1 MKVIV
6 RFDFNSIVSKNII
19 KIYQNEGVHT
29 RYLCRCSR
37 RIRCSWGMKL
47 VFSSI
52 FFLFFH
58 FSSIL
63 FAFSIIWVVFSNNM
77 NFIVFSNEIKNCV
90 HFSNSFLFFKLFHI
104 HEIGRQNQVGQRWY
118 LQKIVP
124 NQWQIKTNRK
134 RRWQIKE
141 TNGNQWRIVR
151 SNWYLLR
158 KLGLG
163 WQRRAHRWRHLLSL
177 RLLVA
182 SFQLGNHFYSIIH
195 QIECQQLGWKIN

>member
-1 MKVIV
+1 MGIKELSGSVKVIV

-29 RYLCRCSR
+29 RYFCRCSC
-37 RIRCSWGMKL
+37 RIRCSWGIKL
-47 VFSSI
+47 VFFLI
-52 FFLFFH
+52 FL

-63 FAFSIIWVVFSNNM
+63 FDFSRTWV
-77 NFIVFSNEIKNCV
+77 NFIVFSNEIKICV

-124 NQWQIKTNRK
+124 NQWQIKTIRK

-141 TNGNQWRIVR
+141 TNGNQWWIVR
-151 SNWYLLR
+151 SNWCLLG

-163 WQRRAHRWRHLLSL
+163 WQRRSHRWRHVLSL

-195 QIECQQLGWKIN
+195 QIEWQLNWKIN